1 MKRIQFETGAVF
13 INNGNEIFMSGP
25 KIHIKEISTIEVKST
40 TNTLVKKEN
49 DIIIATAK
57 YSKGKVF
64 AIGDF

>member
-1 MKRIQFETGAVF
+1 
-13 INNGNEIFMSGP
+13 MSGP